1 MLQAMLLVKIL
12 LLMVVCRHGDSN
24 MNMNMNMNLGWH
36 KTVLTKN
43 ATIKEAIMNLSA
55 SSMQI
60 ILITNDNDML
70 LGVVND
76 GDIRRGILKGLTVDN
91 SIADVMNNNPIVVRE
106 DVASETVIQMMSSN
120 HFTVIPV
127 VDENKK
133 VLGLYLLN
141 EMIAKEKKL
150 NKIII
155 MAGGRGERLLPKT
168 KDCPKP
174 LLPINGKPMLEHIIL
189 KARDEGFSR
198 FVIAI
203 HYLGSMIQEY
213 FGDGS
218 SWDIEIEYLNEE
230 QPLGTAGAISLI
242 NERPNLPVIVTNADI
257 ISDIT
262 YVRLLDFHNQHQD
275 VIATMAVR
283 LYETQHPFG
292 VVSTSGVDIVSF
304 EEKPILRNNVNAG
317 VYVLE
322 PKVFDYLEKNSYCDM
337 PTLFNTLQINKLRT
351 IVYPIHESWK
361 DIGHLEEYNKAN
373 NI

>member
-1 MLQAMLLVKIL
+1 
-12 LLMVVCRHGDSN
+12 
-24 MNMNMNMNLGWH
+24 MNLGWH

>member
-1 MLQAMLLVKIL
+1 MSINQNWKKA
-12 LLMVVCRHGDSN
+12 
-24 MNMNMNMNLGWH
+24 
-36 KTVLTKN
+36 VLTTN
-43 ATIKEAIMNLSA
+43 ATIKEAIVSLGT

-60 ILITNDNDML
+60 ILIINDNNIL

-91 SIADVMNNNPIVVRE
+91 SIKDVMNINPIVVRE
-106 DVASETVIQMMSSN
+106 DITKETVIQIISYN
-120 HFTVIPV
+120 HFIAIPV
-127 VDENKK
+127 VDKNKK
-133 VLGLYLLN
+133 ILGLYLLN

-257 ISDIT
+257 VSGFS
-262 YVRLLDFHNQHQD
+262 YSKLLDFHNQHKD
-275 VIATMAVR
+275 AYATMAVR

-292 VVSTSGVDIVSF
+292 VVNTKGVDIVSF
-304 EEKPILRNNVNAG
+304 EEKPIIRSNINAG

-322 PKVFDYLEKNSYCDM
+322 PNALDYLKQNEYCDM
-337 PTLFNTLQINKLRT
+337 PSLFNRLQKENLSA
-351 IVYPIHESWK
+351 IVYPIHESWR
-361 DIGHLEEYNKAN
+361 DIGHLEEYNNAN
-373 NI
+373 NM